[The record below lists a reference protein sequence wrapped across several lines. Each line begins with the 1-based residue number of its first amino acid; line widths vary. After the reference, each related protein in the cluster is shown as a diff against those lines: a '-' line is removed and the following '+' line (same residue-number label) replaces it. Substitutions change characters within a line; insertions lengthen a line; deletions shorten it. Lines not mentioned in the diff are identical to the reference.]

1 MSIEAPSTSMDTTT
15 RPRIFFLSLDKQPF
29 FDDMYAHLIDA
40 IASKA
45 TIQRASQR
53 TSALTYL
60 STNTPTAIIIT
71 DPGITKAAHSAV
83 LEKVISYVRS
93 GGIAIFAGHFSG
105 FIRPT
110 DLDRHFRSPWNLP
123 WQFGDYHR
131 TTVYLNQRVQQVS
144 KLALPAE
151 YSQKAVFLKN
161 VAPDAALYLP
171 SMDSV
176 TESHV
181 FPSEPVKNR
190 EQTPVAFTAVEEGW
204 LGYVGDVNAET
215 ESDAVILAMC
225 GL

>member
-1 MSIEAPSTSMDTTT
+1 MDTTT
-15 RPRIFFLSLDKQPF
+15 RAHIFLLSLDKQPF
-29 FDDMYAHLIDA
+29 FEDMYARLIDA

-45 TIQRASQR
+45 TMQRASDP
-53 TSALTYL
+53 TSAHTYL

-83 LEKVISYVRS
+83 LEKVISYVHS
-93 GGIAIFAGHFSG
+93 GGIAIFACHFSS

-110 DLDRHFRSPWNLP
+110 DFNRHFRSDWKLP
-123 WQFGDYHR
+123 WKFGDYHR
-131 TTVYLNQRVQQVS
+131 TTVYLNQRVRQVS
-144 KLALPAE
+144 KLALPAA

-171 SMDSV
+171 STDSV

-181 FPSEPVKNR
+181 FPSNPVDR
-190 EQTPVAFTAVEEGW
+190 EQTPAAFMAVGEGW

>member
-1 MSIEAPSTSMDTTT
+1 MDITT
-15 RPRIFFLSLDKQPF
+15 RPRIFLLSLDKQPF
-29 FDDMYAHLIDA
+29 FDDIYTRLIDA

-45 TIQRASQR
+45 TIQRASQPS
-53 TSALTYL
+53 SALTYL
-60 STNTPTAIIIT
+60 STKTPTAIIIT

-93 GGIAIFAGHFSG
+93 GGIAIFAGQFSS
-105 FIRPT
+105 FIRPNN
-110 DLDRHFRSPWNLP
+110 LDRHFRSHWNLP
-123 WQFGDYHR
+123 WEFGDYHR
-131 TTVYLNQRVQQVS
+131 TTVHLNQRVRQLS
-144 KLALPAE
+144 KLALPAA
-151 YSQKAVFLKN
+151 YSVKAVFLKN

-181 FPSEPVKNR
+181 FPSEPVEDR
-190 EQTPVAFTAVEEGW
+190 EQTPVAFTAVGEGW
-204 LGYVGDVNAET
+204 LGYVGDVNTET